1 MRKLS
6 PRSEVRNFALRAW
19 NRMQGNLPIPPAELI
34 FLAAGSEDVSWF
46 LKAGAWG
53 AQSILD
59 ILQKHGLSLAD
70 VSPILDFGC
79 GCGRIM
85 RHWKSLQEVELYGT
99 DYNLRLINWCR
110 VELPFAHFQTNEL
123 CGRLDYADNK
133 FGFIYALS
141 VFTHLTEEQQFFW
154 IGELFRIL
162 RPGGYLLITVH
173 GEHYLNILPPQE
185 QEQFRLGRLVIL
197 GEEYAGTNMCAAFHP
212 EQYVREKLARG
223 WNVVD
228 FIPEGARGNP
238 SQDLF
243 LLRKPTA
250 S

>member
-1 MRKLS
+1 MRLRS
-6 PRSEVRNFALRAW
+6 LRSEMQNFALRAW
-19 NRMQGNLPIPPAELI
+19 NRLQGNLPIPPAELI
-34 FLAAGSEDVSWF
+34 FLAAGSDDVSWF

-53 AQSILD
+53 AQSIVD

-85 RHWKSLQEVELYGT
+85 RYWQSLPGVDLYGT
-99 DYNLRLINWCR
+99 DYNPKLVNWCQ
-110 VELPFAHFQTNEL
+110 VELPFAHFQTNPL
-123 CGRLDYADNK
+123 CGRLDYADGK
-133 FGFIYALS
+133 FGLIYALS

-154 IGELFRIL
+154 IDELARVL

-185 QEQFRLGRLVIL
+185 QEQFRLGHLVVL
-197 GEEYAGTNMCAAFHP
+197 SGEHAGTNICAAFHP

-223 WNVVD
+223 
-228 FIPEGARGNP
+228 
-238 SQDLF
+238 
-243 LLRKPTA
+243 
-250 S
+250 